1 MIIVRVS
8 DDEGGQSVKG
18 KTEDEITVKMSG
30 LAEENKQNE

>member
-1 MIIVRVS
+1 
-8 DDEGGQSVKG
+8 VKG